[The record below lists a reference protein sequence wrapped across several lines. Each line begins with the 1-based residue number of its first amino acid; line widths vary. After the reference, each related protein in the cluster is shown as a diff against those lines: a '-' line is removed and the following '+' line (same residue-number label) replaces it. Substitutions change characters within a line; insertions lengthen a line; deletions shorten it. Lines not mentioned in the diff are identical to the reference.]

1 MTSVDAAREPR
12 GDTPGTTSLP
22 GREEAPVVAVDARAL
37 RAMHGD
43 LVRLMGRGGATV
55 DELFALHC
63 AVGTMLADVLTDED
77 AEVMEAGQAAFTRHL
92 GQAAAPP

>member
-1 MTSVDAAREPR
+1 MNSIMTSADAARDAR

-37 RAMHGD
+37 RAMHAD
-43 LVRLMGRGGATV
+43 LARLMGRGGATV

-63 AVGTMLADVLTDED
+63 AVSTMLADVLTED
-77 AEVMEAGQAAFTRHL
+77 DGEVMEAGQAAFMRHHRE
-92 GQAAAPP
+92 